1 MSNWPITQLPML
13 PRPPFSWFSARVM
26 AIVAHWCCACHQ
38 MSGMVKAA
46 AITAP
51 AANQRFRTSRRPPLS
66 RAPANSARAKKSTL
80 CLLASPR
87 PVTSPPAS
95 HQRVSPVRPILATMS
110 ASPAHASTSKAVGPA
125 R

>member
-1 MSNWPITQLPML
+1 MISWPMTQLPML
-13 PRPPFSWFSARVM
+13 PRPPFSWFSTRVM

-38 MSGMVKAA
+38 MSGMVKPA

-51 AANQRFRTSRRPPLS
+51 ASNQRFVTSRRPPL
-66 RAPANSARAKKSTL
+66 NSAPTRSATAKNPAL

-87 PVTSPPAS
+87 PRTRPAAS
-95 HQRVSPVRPILATMS
+95 HQRASPVRPILATMS
-110 ASPAHASTSKAVGPA
+110 ARPDQASTSNAVGPN

>member
-1 MSNWPITQLPML
+1 MISWPMTQVPML

-51 AANQRFRTSRRPPLS
+51 ARNQRFRTSRRPPLS
-66 RAPANSARAKKSTL
+66 RAPANSATAKKPTL

-87 PVTSPPAS
+87 PRTRPPAS
-95 HQRVSPVRPILATMS
+95 HQRQSPVRPIRATMS
-110 ASPAHASTSKAVGPA
+110 ARPAQARMSKAVGPA

>member
-1 MSNWPITQLPML
+1 
-13 PRPPFSWFSARVM
+13 M

-38 MSGMVKAA
+38 MSGMVNAA
-46 AITAP
+46 AIAAP

-66 RAPANSARAKKSTL
+66 RAPASSATANRPTL

-87 PVTSPPAS
+87 PRTRPAAS

-110 ASPAHASTSKAVGPA
+110 ARPAHASTSKAVGPA

>member
-1 MSNWPITQLPML
+1 MSSWPITQLPML
-13 PRPPFSWFSARVM
+13 PRPPLCWFSARVM

-51 AANQRFRTSRRPPLS
+51 TRNQRFSTSRRPPLS
-66 RAPANSARAKKSTL
+66 KAPMNSATAKKPML

-87 PVTSPPAS
+87 PATRPPAI
-95 HQRVSPVRPILATMS
+95 HQRVSPVRPIRATIS
-110 ASPAHASTSKAVGPA
+110 TSPAHASTSNAVGPA